1 MKTKFKQGINSDQEF
16 LIAKK
21 FSEFLPEDHMAKT
34 IYDIIEELNLSNI
47 EEKYSEVGQNAYN
60 PKMMVRL
67 LFYGYADGVRSSRKI
82 SKGCEN
88 RFDFA
93 FLADG
98 FKPSHD
104 RISDFRKDNFKELK
118 DIFKIIVLIGS
129 NLGLAKLGNIKVS
142 IDGAKVRANAS
153 AKLTKDEDG
162 LLK

>member
-1 MKTKFKQGINSDQEF
+1 MKTKFKQGINSNQEF

-21 FSEFLPEDHMAKT
+21 ISEFLPENHLAKT
-34 IYDIIEELNLSNI
+34 IYDIIEGLNLSSI

-93 FLADG
+93 FFGSG
-98 FKPSHD
+98 FST
-104 RISDFRKDNFKELK
+104 SDEIL
-118 DIFKIIVLIGS
+118 
-129 NLGLAKLGNIKVS
+129 
-142 IDGAKVRANAS
+142 
-153 AKLTKDEDG
+153 
-162 LLK
+162 